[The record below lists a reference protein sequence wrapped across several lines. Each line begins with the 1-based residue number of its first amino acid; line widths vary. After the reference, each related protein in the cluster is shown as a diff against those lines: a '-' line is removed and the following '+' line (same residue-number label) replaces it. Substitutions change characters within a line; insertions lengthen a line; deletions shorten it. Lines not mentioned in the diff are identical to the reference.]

1 MSNLEHMNTAVV
13 EQLRL
18 FSQDAIGRRDAFWEM
33 YYAMTR
39 RNNYVSIPL
48 LLTSSLTGLTSVSSA
63 SSSGS
68 PNAGLMWATATLGT
82 MSSFLAALQRYL
94 RYGERAENARNL
106 AKSYG
111 DLARRIEI
119 TLDLYQDGANKWTVQ
134 DLGKFAEDIVQEMRK
149 LLTETQDMP
158 MASIKEETKRQL
170 DSNTKAYIAPTILV
184 DIPVT

>member
-1 MSNLEHMNTAVV
+1 MNTAVV

-18 FSQDAIGRRDAFWEM
+18 FSQDAIGRRNAFWEM

-48 LLTSSLTGLTSVSSA
+48 LLSSSLTGLTSVSSA

-68 PNAGLMWATATLGT
+68 NAGLMWVTATLGT
-82 MSSFLAALQRYL
+82 VSSFLAALQRYL

-119 TLDLYQDGANKWTVQ
+119 TLDLYQDGANEWTVQ
-134 DLGKFAEDIVQEMRK
+134 DLGRFAEEIVQEMRK

-158 MASIKEETKRQL
+158 MTTLKEEANKQL
-170 DSNTKAYIAPTILV
+170 EQHKSLKVPFVV
-184 DIPVT
+184 DIPGA

>member
-1 MSNLEHMNTAVV
+1 MNTAVV

-18 FSQDAIGRRDAFWEM
+18 FSQDAIDRRNAFWEM
-33 YYAMTR
+33 YYALSR

-48 LLTSSLTGLTSVSSA
+48 LLASSLTGLTSVSSA

-68 PNAGLMWATATLGT
+68 SSALMWITATLGT
-82 MSSFLAALQRYL
+82 ISSFLAALQRYL

-119 TLDLYQDGANKWTVQ
+119 TLDLFQDGANDWTIKE
-134 DLGKFAEDIVQEMRK
+134 LGKFAEEVVQELRK

-158 MASIKEETKRQL
+158 LDTLKKEATRQNE
-170 DSNTKAYIAPTILV
+170 SNAKGGAYVAPTIV
-184 DIPVT
+184 DIPMSS

>member
-1 MSNLEHMNTAVV
+1 MDHMNTAVV

-18 FSQDAIGRRDAFWEM
+18 FSQDAIERRNAFWEM
-33 YYAMTR
+33 YYAMSR
-39 RNNYVSIPL
+39 WNNYVSIPL
-48 LLTSSLTGLTSVSSA
+48 LLASSLTGLTSVSSA

-68 PNAGLMWATATLGT
+68 NSGLMWVTASLGT
-82 MSSFLAALQRYL
+82 ISSFLAALQRYL

-119 TLDLYQDGANKWTVQ
+119 TLDLYQDGANNWTVQ
-134 DLGKFAEDIVQEMRK
+134 DLGKFAEEIVQEMRK

-158 MASIKEETKRQL
+158 LGTLKEESKRQNE
-170 DSNTKAYIAPTILV
+170 SNAKGTYQAPTVV
-184 DIPVT
+184 DIPTGA

>member
-1 MSNLEHMNTAVV
+1 MDHMNTAVV

-18 FSQDAIGRRDAFWEM
+18 FSQDAIDRRNAFWEM
-33 YYAMTR
+33 YYAMSR

-48 LLTSSLTGLTSVSSA
+48 LLASSLTGLTSVSSA

-68 PNAGLMWATATLGT
+68 NAGLMWVTATLGT
-82 MSSFLAALQRYL
+82 VSSFLAALQRYL

-119 TLDLYQDGANKWTVQ
+119 TLDLYQDGANNWTLQ
-134 DLGKFAEDIVQEMRK
+134 DLGKFAEEIVQEMRK

-158 MASIKEETKRQL
+158 LGTLQQESRRQNE
-170 DSNTKAYIAPTILV
+170 SNKKTTVV
-184 DIPVT
+184 DIPTMGA